1 MTDGMNRSD
10 GIRER
15 GVRET
20 PGADRGRDG
29 VKERDGG
36 RENGITPGTRAA
48 DATGSKAGTGGAPLV
63 AGHDTTTGGDD
74 ARIGRTMGVDD
85 EPGRGRGEDGVRG
98 EGRARGEGR
107 GTGAAPGGSHST
119 GSSLLPHDENDKL
132 ATRLQH
138 AVGGFVDEP
147 RSAVEEADQVLE
159 EVTARFTD
167 AMTRRRRT
175 LRTSWE
181 TSAGDRGST
190 DTEQLRLALRDYREL
205 TERLLRL

>member
-1 MTDGMNRSD
+1 MTDEANRSD

-20 PGADRGRDG
+20 RGAVPGRDG
-29 VKERDGG
+29 VKERDGV
-36 RENGITPGTRAA
+36 RENGMTPGTRAA
-48 DATGSKAGTGGAPLV
+48 GATGSSAGTGTGAPLV

-74 ARIGRTMGVDD
+74 TRLGRTMGVDD
-85 EPGRGRGEDGVRG
+85 EPGHGRGED
-98 EGRARGEGR
+98 RARGEGR
-107 GTGAAPGGSHST
+107 GTGTAPGGSHST
-119 GSSLLPHDENDKL
+119 GSTLLPHDENDKL

>member
-1 MTDGMNRSD
+1 MTHETNRSD

-20 PGADRGRDG
+20 RGADPGRDG
-29 VKERDGG
+29 VKERDGV

-48 DATGSKAGTGGAPLV
+48 DATGSAAGTGAPLV

-74 ARIGRTMGVDD
+74 TRLGRTMGVDD
-85 EPGRGRGEDGVRG
+85 EPGRGRGGDRVRG
-98 EGRARGEGR
+98 EDR
-107 GTGAAPGGSHST
+107 GTGTAPGGSPTT

-132 ATRLQH
+132 TTRLQH

>member
-20 PGADRGRDG
+20 RGADRGRDD
-29 VKERDGG
+29 VTERDGV

-48 DATGSKAGTGGAPLV
+48 DATGSKAGTGTGAPLV

-74 ARIGRTMGVDD
+74 ARVGRTMGVDD
-85 EPGRGRGEDGVRG
+85 EPGRGRAEDGVRG
-98 EGRARGEGR
+98 EGR
-107 GTGAAPGGSHST
+107 GTGADPGGSHST
-119 GSSLLPHDENDKL
+119 GDSLLPHDENDKL

>member
-1 MTDGMNRSD
+1 MTDETNRSD

-20 PGADRGRDG
+20 RGAATGRDG
-29 VKERDGG
+29 V

-48 DATGSKAGTGGAPLV
+48 DATGSSAGTGAPLV

-74 ARIGRTMGVDD
+74 TRPGRTMGVDD
-85 EPGRGRGEDGVRG
+85 EPGRGRGEDRV
-98 EGRARGEGR
+98 RGEGR
-107 GTGAAPGGSHST
+107 GTGTAPGGSRST
-119 GSSLLPHDENDKL
+119 GSTLLPHDENDKL